1 MVRRYERWLF
11 LPIFLLGAW
20 VSLHPYQGLHHDA
33 RLYALEA
40 LSRVEPEKFVGD
52 LHLEFNPQ
60 GGLTIFSPLFELSIQ
75 LWGLEAAY
83 LALFFLGQGL
93 WLAALCFLIIR
104 LFSGNLLPLLF
115 LFVVTLPAGYGGFDA
130 LAFGEGF
137 VTPRLF
143 SEAAILFGTA
153 FLFSGAWVVGLAIYL
168 IATALHPLMG
178 VGALGI
184 FIIFLTIERPRWGI
198 VLVVCAVSVILA
210 GAIADAP
217 LLGELAECA
226 EQSYLQL
233 LRDRTPYL
241 FLTLW
246 RAPDLA
252 NLLLVF
258 ALLAFAVKKNVG
270 TQKRFFLTVL
280 LASLSATILS
290 LVGGDFFHS
299 ILVTKI
305 QLWRLLWLGQVV
317 AVIGLAK
324 HFALRSSQPN
334 ADGQSEQ
341 TLLLL
346 VVIAVAVSGFAPPA
360 SLVALWGLGCL
371 LLHPRLG
378 NFRILS
384 AALSPLTALLLL
396 AAVIMGI
403 IEELEKS
410 EGAAY
415 DLFHTL
421 LPLSMLA
428 AYLWVERANG
438 KTRTIRLCLCI
449 SLAIL
454 SFAAWN
460 QQSDTSA
467 YLIDRPDLIA
477 ENDTSLRLGEN
488 VYWPGN
494 PMAVWFGLERGSY
507 YSYEQG
513 AGVAF
518 SKKLAEEFQRRRAII
533 APLGGSFTGSFA
545 EFGETSPLEVSPP
558 ELLAACR
565 KEGSFDAIVL
575 PAPLPGVEGQV
586 LVAPRVYSEHAPTA
600 EGRYY
605 LYRCA
610 GLPGA

>member
-1 MVRRYERWLF
+1 VRRFERWLF
-11 LPIFLLGAW
+11 LLIFLLGAW
-20 VSLHPYQGLHHDA
+20 VTLHSYQGLHHDA

-40 LSRVEPEKFVGD
+40 LSRLESEKFVGD
-52 LHLEFNPQ
+52 LHLDFNPQ
-60 GGLTIFSPLFELSIQ
+60 GGFTIFSPLFELSIQ
-75 LWGLEAAY
+75 LWGLEAAS
-83 LALFFLGQGL
+83 LVLFFLGQGL
-93 WLAALCFLIIR
+93 WLAGLSFLIIR
-104 LFSGNLLPLLF
+104 LFGGNLLPLLF
-115 LFVVTLPAGYGGFDA
+115 LFVATLPAGYGGFDA

-143 SEAAILFGTA
+143 SEAVILFGTA
-153 FLFSGAWVVGLAIYL
+153 FLFSGAWVIGLALYL
-168 IATALHPLMG
+168 LSVALHPLMG
-178 VGALGI
+178 AGALGI
-184 FIIFLTIERPRWGI
+184 FIILLTIERPRWGI
-198 VLVVCAVSVILA
+198 AIIAVAMSAILVGVLTE
-210 GAIADAP
+210 AP
-217 LLGELAECA
+217 LVGELAERA
-226 EQSYLQL
+226 ELNYLDL

-258 ALLAFAVKKNVG
+258 ALLAFAVKTNVG

-290 LVGGDFFHS
+290 LVGGDVFHS
-299 ILVTKI
+299 ILVTKV
-305 QLWRLLWLGQVV
+305 QPWRLLWLGQVV
-317 AVIGLAK
+317 GVLGLAK
-324 HFALRSSQPN
+324 QVALRSSQPN
-334 ADGQSEQ
+334 VDGKSEQ

-346 VVIAVAVSGFAPPA
+346 VVIAVAASGFAPLA

-371 LLHPRLG
+371 LLHPRLC
-378 NFRILS
+378 NTRILS

-396 AAVIMGI
+396 AALIMGI
-403 IEELEKS
+403 MDEVERS

-428 AYLWVERANG
+428 AYILVERANG
-438 KTRTIRLCLCI
+438 KARVVGLCLCT
-449 SLAIL
+449 SLAFL
-454 SFAAWN
+454 SFSAWN
-460 QQSDTSA
+460 QQSDASA
-467 YLIDRPDLIA
+467 YLIHRPDLIA
-477 ENDTSLRLGEN
+477 KNGTSLPLGEN

-518 SKKLAEEFQRRRAII
+518 SKKLAEEFQRRRAIV
-533 APLGGSFTGSFA
+533 APLGGSFTRSFA
-545 EFGETSPLEVSPP
+545 EFGNTSPLEVNLP
-558 ELLAACR
+558 ELLIACG

-575 PAPLPGVEGQV
+575 PAPLPGVGGQV
-586 LVAPRVYSEHAPTA
+586 LVAPRVISGNVPTV

-610 GLPGA
+610 ELPGA